1 MALISLPFFT
11 AFTAPIARVAPAPR
25 TNIAPMMLQL
35 DSFLLAEASEMP
47 MEFSSFAAPSSGLSD
62 AFLPLIVLVVGI
74 LYFQKQQASDSMLR
88 PGHDV
93 SRRGADEKSSV
104 TLENFSWLHA
114 DMRSPLPPLESLAEA
129 CHKVGDIDG
138 CAT

>member
-47 MEFSSFAAPSSGLSD
+47 MEFSSFAPPSSGLSD
-62 AFLPLIVLVVGI
+62 AFLPLIVLVVGVY
-74 LYFQKQQASDSMLR
+74 LFQKQQGAASDSMLR

-114 DMRSPLPPLESLAEA
+114 
-129 CHKVGDIDG
+129 
-138 CAT
+138 